1 MPAILN
7 ICLKGKIPLF
17 CALFILPLYPPSIVN
32 GPTKLSD
39 IDTIGKR
46 TDRHHQRDLK
56 KWSSHK
62 GNVISEYSDLLKL
75 EADFETESHNSPKDS
90 LRLRQTITVLKE
102 RIRRLLAVI
111 YTLNRLESD
120 SQAYVIRIS
129 SAKQSTGGMIY
140 NSRSHEVEF
149 WINDSTYSFVHETT
163 HGRQYIK
170 GEIVFNK
177 KSGNSM
183 GDDIDDELE
192 AYKNQFSYEI
202 TSLANFEFSTKSPFE
217 VIDSVW
223 LLRLKDTDS
232 VLIYTS
238 KPSKKY
244 NVIGLR
250 HVTVE
255 SDTNTLKE
263 AYPSVRSWNKPCP
276 LKDTCYYLFREGYT
290 DSSLYYR

>member
-1 MPAILN
+1 MPTILN

-17 CALFILPLYPPSIVN
+17 CALFILPFYPLSTVN
-32 GPTKLSD
+32 SPTNLSD

-46 TDRHHQRDLK
+46 TDRHHRRDLN
-56 KWSSHK
+56 KWRTHK
-62 GNVISEYSDLLKL
+62 GNVISEYSDLLRI
-75 EADFETESHNSPKDS
+75 EADFEAESRNNPKDS
-90 LRLRQTITVLKE
+90 LLLGQRMIVMKE

-111 YTLNRLESD
+111 YTLDRLESD
-120 SQAYVIRIS
+120 TQAYVVRIS
-129 SAKQSTGGMIY
+129 SAKESAGGTSY
-140 NSRSHEVEF
+140 NPRSHEVEF
-149 WINDSTYSFVHETT
+149 WINDSTYNFVHETT
-163 HGRQYIK
+163 HGGQYIK

-202 TSLANFEFSTKSPFE
+202 ATLANFEFSTKSPFE

-223 LLRLKDTDS
+223 LLRLKDADS
-232 VLIYTS
+232 VLMYS
-238 KPSKKY
+238 SQPSKKY

-263 AYPSVRSWNKPCP
+263 AYPSVRSWNKPYP

-290 DSSLYYR
+290 DSSIHHR